1 MSFSKPNAS
10 AATRTKNRTPN
21 DRTDSSGMCSV
32 CVDECPGICE
42 IGKSA
47 FRSVE
52 NLYPQPF
59 GVITAGADKAY
70 PVDFSHLNI
79 MGTAVGAVG
88 IAPDSDKAIFD
99 NVNTETRLGKDKGIK
114 LKMPIMIPGLGST
127 KVAKTHWDG
136 LAIGS
141 AISGTALTIGENVGG
156 MDEQSKISNGKI
168 THCPDL
174 EYRVKT
180 YQSWQ
185 QDGYG
190 LIVMQE
196 NVEDSRLGILE
207 YGVEKLGVQAVEMK
221 WGQGAKD
228 IGGEVKINN
237 LEKAKMLRDRGYIVL
252 PDPYDNEV
260 AGSFGKSFKEFERHS
275 RVGMVNEDDFV
286 KRVKAL
292 RNAGAKYVFL
302 KTGAYRPA
310 DLARAVWYCSIA
322 GVDVLTVDG
331 AGGGT
336 GMSPWHMMNEWGVP
350 TLYISALTYNYVHQL
365 ASKGHYVPDV
375 ILAGG
380 LAFEDDIFK
389 AFALGAP
396 YVKAVGMARSPL
408 CAAHVG
414 TVVANQI
421 KEGKIDKFIADY
433 GSNVEEI
440 FVLASKVKRL
450 FGTGK
455 KEVPPNALGLYSY
468 YQRLSQGLR
477 QLMCGSRKFALE
489 YITRDDIVA
498 LTRDAAD
505 VTGITYIMDADK
517 AEAQKILSG
526 KGSKT
531 KAKPVAKAKPVTKE
545 KAVGK
550 VAPSKTKPAAKA
562 KAASVVM
569 PKAKTAVKKK
579 GGK

>member
-21 DRTDSSGMCSV
+21 DRTSASGMCSV
-32 CVDECPGICE
+32 CVDECPGLCE

-47 FRSVE
+47 FRASE

-59 GVITAGADKAY
+59 GTITAGADKAY

-79 MGTAVGAVG
+79 MGTTVGAVG
-88 IAPDSDKAIFD
+88 IKADSDLAIFE
-99 NVNTETRLGKDKGIK
+99 NVSTETRLGKDKGIK
-114 LKMPIMIPGLGST
+114 LRLPIMIPGLGST

-141 AISGTALTIGENVGG
+141 SISGTALTIGENVGG
-156 MDEQSKISNGKI
+156 MDVKSVIGNGKI

-180 YQSWQ
+180 FQEWQ

-196 NVEDSRLGILE
+196 NVEDSRLGVLE
-207 YGVEKLGVQAVEMK
+207 YGINKLGVQAVELK

-228 IGGEVKINN
+228 IGGEVKIDN
-237 LEKAKMLRDRGYIVL
+237 LEKAKMLKDRGYIVL
-252 PDPYDNEV
+252 PDPYDTTV
-260 AGSFGKSFKEFERHS
+260 ASLFGKSFKEFERHS
-275 RVGMVNEDDFV
+275 RIGMASEEAFV
-286 KRVKAL
+286 KRVKEL
-292 RNAGAKYVFL
+292 RKAGARYVFL

-310 DLARAVWYCSIA
+310 DLARAIRYCSVA

-350 TLYISALTYNYVHQL
+350 TFYIASLTYNYAHKL
-365 ASKGHYVPDV
+365 ASKRHYVPDI

-380 LAFEDDIFK
+380 FAFEDDIFK
-389 AFALGAP
+389 AMALGAP

-414 TVVANQI
+414 KLIAEQI
-421 KEGKIDKFIADY
+421 KKNEIDRTIETYGKTLD
-433 GSNVEEI
+433 EI
-440 FVLASKVKRL
+440 FVLASKVKKT
-450 FGTGK
+450 FGSHGT
-455 KEVPPNALGLYSY
+455 EVPPGAIGVYSY

-477 QLMCGSRKFALE
+477 QLMCGARKFALE
-489 YITRDDIVA
+489 HITRDDVVA
-498 LTRDAAD
+498 LTRDASE
-505 VTGITYIMDADK
+505 VSGLQYIMEADQEA
-517 AEAQKILSG
+517 AEQILMG
-526 KGSKT
+526 KEKVLT
-531 KAKPVAKAKPVTKE
+531 KAVVKSKEKSKAVPQKSKIKAKVK
-545 KAVGK
+545 GK
-550 VAPSKTKPAAKA
+550 QR
-562 KAASVVM
+562 
-569 PKAKTAVKKK
+569 
-579 GGK
+579 